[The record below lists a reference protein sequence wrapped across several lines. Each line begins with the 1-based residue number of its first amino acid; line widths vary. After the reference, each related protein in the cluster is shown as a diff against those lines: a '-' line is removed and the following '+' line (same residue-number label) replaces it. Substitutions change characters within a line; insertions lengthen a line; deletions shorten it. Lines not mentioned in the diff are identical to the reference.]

1 MEPIYDPMTF
11 LKAAKLLCKKNSK
24 FRFIIANEGSLKSNI
39 EKFIKDNKLQEY
51 IKLIGK
57 QSGEQNLNFFNSI
70 DIYVSTSLRDGGLA
84 ASLGE
89 AMACERLTI
98 ASNNS
103 DNPLYIE
110 HGLTG
115 YLFEN
120 KNFKQL
126 SDLIFEASVKVDES
140 REIAKRG
147 RKIIVE
153 KYNYLKEMNKVN
165 NIYKQFFK
173 NR

>member
-1 MEPIYDPMTF
+1 
-11 LKAAKLLCKKNSK
+11 
-24 FRFIIANEGSLKSNI
+24 
-39 EKFIKDNKLQEY
+39 
-51 IKLIGK
+51 
-57 QSGEQNLNFFNSI
+57 
-70 DIYVSTSLRDGGLA
+70 
-84 ASLGE
+84 
-89 AMACERLTI
+89 MACERLTI

-140 REIAKRG
+140 RKIAK
-147 RKIIVE
+147 KEVE
-153 KYNYLKEMNKVN
+153 K
-165 NIYKQFFK
+165 
-173 NR
+173 